1 MKTYEEGQLQ
11 VLKNAMIKC
20 LSIKYD
26 ILKEEAKEFLKE
38 ELENIDVDDAATLI
52 NIIFKTESVEELK
65 EAIKLIPVFRNLI
78 TR

>member
-1 MKTYEEGQLQ
+1 MNTYEEGQLQ

-20 LSIKYD
+20 LSVKYGV
-26 ILKEEAKEFLKE
+26 LKEEAEEFIKE
-38 ELENIDVDDAATLI
+38 ELEIIDVDDASTLI
-52 NIIFKTESVEELK
+52 NIILKTESVEESK